1 MKSTEPITTA
11 FMVSPPT
18 ESRDA
23 TAWHT
28 ALPRP
33 MRKALR
39 VATPKRT
46 DARGTDLIN
55 HFRMGYQVD
64 TYHNTNLTDP
74 EPLTDE
80 FQDIDDELDGLTI
93 TGPMDEAEL
102 WRFCTGYDVL

>member
-1 MKSTEPITTA
+1 M
-11 FMVSPPT
+11 
-18 ESRDA
+18 
-23 TAWHT
+23 
-28 ALPRP
+28 
-33 MRKALR
+33 
-39 VATPKRT
+39 
-46 DARGTDLIN
+46 
-55 HFRMGYQVD
+55 D